1 MTEANIAAVKNSPR
15 VAQAAFSAASANTL
29 AKDAPDPML
38 SSMQPTELRAAM
50 DELGH
55 VTQSALAR
63 EIGVDRS
70 TVSLWLEG
78 QIGVPRPVAKLVR
91 LLLMHDVHTAR

>member
-1 MTEANIAAVKNSPR
+1 MIDTANAAVKNSPR
-15 VAQAAFSAASANTL
+15 CFRGESGSASANS
-29 AKDAPDPML
+29 DRHAPDPL
-38 SSMQPTELRAAM
+38 LASIQPTELRAAM

-55 VTQSALAR
+55 ATQSALAR

-78 QIGVPRPVAKLVR
+78 RVGVPRPVAKLVR
-91 LLLMHDVHTAR
+91 LLLMHDIRTAR

>member
-1 MTEANIAAVKNSPR
+1 MTDANIAHVKSSPR
-15 VAQAAFSAASANTL
+15 YESAALDTASANIRAET
-29 AKDAPDPML
+29 APDPL
-38 SSMQPTELRAAM
+38 LASMQPAELRAAM

-78 QIGVPRPVAKLVR
+78 RIGVPRPVAKLVR
-91 LLLMHDVHTAR
+91 LLLARDLRTVR

>member
-1 MTEANIAAVKNSPR
+1 
-15 VAQAAFSAASANTL
+15 
-29 AKDAPDPML
+29 
-38 SSMQPTELRAAM
+38 MQPTELRAAM
-50 DELGH
+50 DQLGY

-78 QIGVPRPVAKLVR
+78 RVGVPRPVAKLVR
-91 LLLMHDVHTAR
+91 LLLMHDMRTVN